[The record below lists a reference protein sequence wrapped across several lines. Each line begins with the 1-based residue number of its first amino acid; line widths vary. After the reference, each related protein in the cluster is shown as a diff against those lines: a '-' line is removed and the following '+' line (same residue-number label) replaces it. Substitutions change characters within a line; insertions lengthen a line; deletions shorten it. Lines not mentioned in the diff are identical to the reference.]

1 MTKTITITP
10 HDALKR
16 QFLFENLS
24 SQKLNELAD
33 LVKFIKFPKG
43 HILFKKGDIALNLIL
58 LIVGRTQNLQTTE
71 DGKVVSVNFV
81 EAGECIGEISV
92 VDGGVHST
100 TLVASTDIII
110 GLLDNNI
117 AKHLFLSQP
126 TITERVFQKL
136 CHTIRHADQI
146 QSVLTIHRAH
156 ARIYNLLLN
165 TAKPQANNILAISDL
180 PTQHDIAA
188 LANVSRETVS
198 RALQILIREGVI
210 KKDTKRLIVCNVKK
224 LEEMAKLNH

>member
-1 MTKTITITP
+1 
-10 HDALKR
+10 
-16 QFLFENLS
+16 
-24 SQKLNELAD
+24 
-33 LVKFIKFPKG
+33 
-43 HILFKKGDIALNLIL
+43 
-58 LIVGRTQNLQTTE
+58 
-71 DGKVVSVNFV
+71 
-81 EAGECIGEISV
+81 
-92 VDGGVHST
+92 
-100 TLVASTDIII
+100 
-110 GLLDNNI
+110 
-117 AKHLFLSQP
+117 
-126 TITERVFQKL
+126 
-136 CHTIRHADQI
+136 
-146 QSVLTIHRAH
+146 VLTIHRAH

>member
-1 MTKTITITP
+1 M
-10 HDALKR
+10 HA
-16 QFLFENLS
+16 
-24 SQKLNELAD
+24 
-33 LVKFIKFPKG
+33 
-43 HILFKKGDIALNLIL
+43 
-58 LIVGRTQNLQTTE
+58 
-71 DGKVVSVNFV
+71 
-81 EAGECIGEISV
+81 
-92 VDGGVHST
+92 T

-110 GLLDNNI
+110 GLLDNNV